1 MIIQNL
7 LDDEANKRSKQK
19 PGFKSALVDIRPTTD
34 GRVCHWNTIVVA
46 VDHNSVPEYW

>member
-1 MIIQNL
+1 MFLHLIQYFLMIIQNL

-34 GRVCHWNTIVVA
+34 GRVCH
-46 VDHNSVPEYW
+46 